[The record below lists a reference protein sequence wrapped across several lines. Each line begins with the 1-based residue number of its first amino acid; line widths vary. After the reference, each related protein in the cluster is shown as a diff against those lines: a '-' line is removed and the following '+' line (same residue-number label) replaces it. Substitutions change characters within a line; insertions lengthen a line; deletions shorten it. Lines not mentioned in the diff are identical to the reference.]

1 MKTSYISTV
10 LVLGFCILQFN
21 KAAAAPIDS
30 ARRANDVAMKALED
44 CGSAWTHKGREEAL
58 NIIND
63 RGTFLAVTLNPVSVS
78 AAEHMALL
86 DDVTK
91 ALSECTRITF
101 SDS

>member
-1 MKTSYISTV
+1 LKKSYIYTA
-10 LVLGFCILQFN
+10 LVLCFCILQFN

-30 ARRANDVAMKALED
+30 ARKAHDVAMKALQD
-44 CGSAWTHKGREEAL
+44 CGSAWTQKGREEAL

-63 RGTFLAVTLNPVSVS
+63 RGTFLATTLNPVSVG

-86 DDVTK
+86 DDVTE
-91 ALSECTRITF
+91 ALRECTRITF